1 MKDKD
6 IERFIF
12 LKKQWIEKHLE
23 LYEERQKKLKDLK
36 PFTDE
41 ELKEITKKAKE
52 LIPERVKFYAD
63 KTGITYNRITIRHQ
77 KTRWG
82 SCSSQGNLNFNCLLV
97 LFPPE
102 VLDSVVVH
110 ELCHRKYMN
119 HSADFYNEVE
129 RIFPEYRKWHRY
141 LNENSASYLSR
152 LPK

>member
-63 KTGITYNRITIRHQ
+63 KTGITYNRITIRYQ